1 MTTSMP
7 TPWQV
12 ILMTNKTKV
21 MKAGL
26 TGLTGIVGAGVA
38 AGVIAVLAIV
48 PLPGFT
54 GEAPALTLAPT
65 ASDQQRVCQGPLVQV
80 LPSTSE
86 AATFLSNGPAELSTY
101 SPSSQVTE
109 TNLDAVD
116 NLAPEDLG
124 RPSVVAVPAVP
135 DSEEQPLLSGNQL
148 QTAVGDELSGLAGAA
163 CAEPSNDA
171 WLVGGATDLGRTTLV
186 MLSNPTDVTATVT
199 MTVWSEMGLIEA
211 ITTEGLI
218 VLPGEQRIVSLA
230 AYAPDAIAPVVH
242 VVSTG
247 GRVLASLQ
255 HSVMRTLQPS
265 GVEWVNPGVG
275 PNTTQVMPG
284 VFLMSHHEHDD
295 SEMGAV
301 LSDIEPAVRVLAPG
315 KEDADVT
322 VTVLSES
329 GETIEIESRLKAN
342 TVVQFPF
349 IGIEDGI
356 YTVIVT
362 ADKPIV
368 AAVRTVQ
375 DADADP
381 TKIGTHE
388 EDHSE
393 TPAEAPAENLEVEPI
408 AYGGGDFTWFS
419 PSARLVADTVL
430 PLPAG
435 ANPLLTLYNP
445 SPKVIEVTVSAGG
458 QQDVVLTLDPK
469 QMASTQ
475 LQASTRYT
483 LTGTAGLIGGL
494 TYIGTG
500 VGSSIALN
508 PANVLGTPITV
519 YPR

>member
-458 QQDVVLTLDPK
+458 QQDVVLTLNPK

>member
-1 MTTSMP
+1 
-7 TPWQV
+7 
-12 ILMTNKTKV
+12 MTNKTKV

-458 QQDVVLTLDPK
+458 QQDVVLTLNPK

>member
-1 MTTSMP
+1 
-7 TPWQV
+7 
-12 ILMTNKTKV
+12 
-21 MKAGL
+21 
-26 TGLTGIVGAGVA
+26 
-38 AGVIAVLAIV
+38 
-48 PLPGFT
+48 
-54 GEAPALTLAPT
+54 
-65 ASDQQRVCQGPLVQV
+65 
-80 LPSTSE
+80 
-86 AATFLSNGPAELSTY
+86 
-101 SPSSQVTE
+101 
-109 TNLDAVD
+109 
-116 NLAPEDLG
+116 
-124 RPSVVAVPAVP
+124 
-135 DSEEQPLLSGNQL
+135 
-148 QTAVGDELSGLAGAA
+148 
-163 CAEPSNDA
+163 
-171 WLVGGATDLGRTTLV
+171 

-199 MTVWSEMGLIEA
+199 MTVWSEMGLVEA

-255 HSVMRTLQPS
+255 HSVIRTLQPS
-265 GVEWVNPGVG
+265 GVEWVNPGIG

-329 GETIEIESRLKAN
+329 GEVIEIESRLKAN

-381 TKIGTHE
+381 TKIGTHD

-393 TPAEAPAENLEVEPI
+393 TPPEAPAENLDVEPI
-408 AYGGGDFTWFS
+408 LYGGGDFTWFS
-419 PSARLVADTVL
+419 PSARLVADTVI

-435 ANPLLTLYNP
+435 ASPLLTFYNP
-445 SPKVIEVTVSAGG
+445 SPKVIEVKVSASG
-458 QQDVVLTLDPK
+458 QQDVMLTLDPK

-475 LQASTRYT
+475 LQAATRYT
-483 LTGTAGLIGGL
+483 LTGSAGLIGAV

-500 VGSSIALN
+500 AGSSIALN

>member
-1 MTTSMP
+1 
-7 TPWQV
+7 
-12 ILMTNKTKV
+12 MTNKTKV

-109 TNLDAVD
+109 KNLDAVD

-135 DSEEQPLLSGNQL
+135 DSDEQPLLSGNQL

-163 CAEPSNDA
+163 CAEPTNDA

-199 MTVWSEMGLIEA
+199 VTVWSEMGLVEA

-247 GRVLASLQ
+247 GRILASLQ

-265 GVEWVNPGVG
+265 GVEWVNPGIG

-284 VFLMSHHEHDD
+284 VFLMSHADHDD

-329 GETIEIESRLKAN
+329 GESIAIESRLKAN

-381 TKIGTHE
+381 NAVSTTE
-388 EDHSE
+388 EAPAE
-393 TPAEAPAENLEVEPI
+393 TPAEAPTEAPAESAEVEPTV
-408 AYGGGDFTWFS
+408 YGGGDFTWFS
-419 PSARLVADTVL
+419 PSARLVADTVI

-435 ANPLLTLYNP
+435 ASPLLTLYNP
-445 SPKVIEVTVSAGG
+445 SPKVIEVTISAGG
-458 QQDVVLTLDPK
+458 KQDVVLTLDPK

-483 LTGTAGLIGGL
+483 LTGTSGLIGGL

-500 VGSSIALN
+500 IGSSIALN

>member
-109 TNLDAVD
+109 MNLDAVD

-218 VLPGEQRIVSLA
+218 VLPGQQRIVSLA

-408 AYGGGDFTWFS
+408 AYGGGDFTWLS
-419 PSARLVADTVL
+419 PSARLVADTVI

-435 ANPLLTLYNP
+435 ASPLLTLYNP
-445 SPKVIEVTVSAGG
+445 SPKVIEVTISAGG

-475 LQASTRYT
+475 LKASTRYT

>member
-65 ASDQQRVCQGPLVQV
+65 ASDQHRVCQGPLVQV

-322 VTVLSES
+322 VTILSES

-458 QQDVVLTLDPK
+458 QQDVVLTLNPK

>member
-242 VVSTG
+242 LVSTG

-475 LQASTRYT
+475 LKASTRYT

>member
-199 MTVWSEMGLIEA
+199 MSVWSEMGLIEA

-381 TKIGTHE
+381 AKIGTHE

-393 TPAEAPAENLEVEPI
+393 TPAEVPAENLEVEPI

>member
-109 TNLDAVD
+109 KNLDAVD
-116 NLAPEDLG
+116 NLAPENLG
-124 RPSVVAVPAVP
+124 RPSVVAVPAVT

-148 QTAVGDELSGLAGAA
+148 QTAVGDELSGLAAAA

-211 ITTEGLI
+211 ITSEGLI

-458 QQDVVLTLDPK
+458 QQDVVLTLNPK

>member
-1 MTTSMP
+1 
-7 TPWQV
+7 
-12 ILMTNKTKV
+12 
-21 MKAGL
+21 
-26 TGLTGIVGAGVA
+26 
-38 AGVIAVLAIV
+38 
-48 PLPGFT
+48 
-54 GEAPALTLAPT
+54 
-65 ASDQQRVCQGPLVQV
+65 
-80 LPSTSE
+80 
-86 AATFLSNGPAELSTY
+86 
-101 SPSSQVTE
+101 
-109 TNLDAVD
+109 
-116 NLAPEDLG
+116 
-124 RPSVVAVPAVP
+124 VVAVPAVP

-242 VVSTG
+242 LVSTG

>member
-109 TNLDAVD
+109 MNLDAVD

-458 QQDVVLTLDPK
+458 QQDVVLTLNPK

>member
-1 MTTSMP
+1 MTTCMP

-12 ILMTNKTKV
+12 ITMTNKTKV

-48 PLPGFT
+48 PLPGYT

-109 TNLDAVD
+109 KNLDAVD
-116 NLAPEDLG
+116 NLAPENLG

-135 DSEEQPLLSGNQL
+135 DSEEQPMLSGNQV
-148 QTAVGDELSGLAGAA
+148 QTAVGDELSGLAAAA

-381 TKIGTHE
+381 TKIGTHQ

>member
-116 NLAPEDLG
+116 NLAPADLG

-242 VVSTG
+242 LVSTG